1 MRLTLKPIL
10 RKFGIFC
17 MAAMLFAACGSDG
30 DGDAVAANRVEFDP
44 AVTIKPDA
52 DGQTVLLITGKEGTS
67 WSAEITAGSEWVSFS
82 GLSMVGTA
90 TGTVGSSQSA
100 REKYVYYK
108 ANRSGAER
116 TAEITFTFEGEA
128 PQQLELVQYSATSGD
143 NIFETGQAAVW
154 PEIPAYR
161 EGDDYQYV
169 THYAEI
175 NGSNARNYTMCF
187 DKSTYTACWVAYPLH
202 KVHTSSGRRRPV
214 GL

>member
-1 MRLTLKPIL
+1 
-10 RKFGIFC
+10 

-128 PQQLELVQYSATSGD
+128 PQPARTRAVQCDLRRQHLRDRSG
-143 NIFETGQAAVW
+143 G
-154 PEIPAYR
+154 R
-161 EGDDYQYV
+161 L
-169 THYAEI
+169 
-175 NGSNARNYTMCF
+175 ARNPRL
-187 DKSTYTACWVAYPLH
+187 SR
-202 KVHTSSGRRRPV
+202 G
-214 GL
+214 